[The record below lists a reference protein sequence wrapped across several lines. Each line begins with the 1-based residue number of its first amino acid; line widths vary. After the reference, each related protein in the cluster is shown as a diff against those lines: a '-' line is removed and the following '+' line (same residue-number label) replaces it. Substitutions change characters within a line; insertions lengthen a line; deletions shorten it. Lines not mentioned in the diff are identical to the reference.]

1 MTATSEDTCKEVRKN
16 FDDKFVVTTKRLDS
30 HSGDITDLKL
40 IMATLTQLQVTN
52 TAQLSAMETRIKE
65 LEISKRNHRDDI
77 RLIADPPREQTF
89 FDSAAGLLIIKG
101 TFGLAVIVIL
111 AAIGQNVNPEF
122 LSGLFGK

>member
-1 MTATSEDTCKEVRKN
+1 LADPNEFCKEVRKN
-16 FDDKFVVTTKRLDS
+16 IDKQFEVNTSRLNS
-30 HSGDITDLKL
+30 HSEDITDLKL

-77 RLIADPPREQTF
+77 RLVAETPRPVTF
-89 FDSAAGLLIIKG
+89 FDSPAGLLIIKG

-111 AAIGQNVNPEF
+111 AAIGQNINPEF
-122 LSGLFGK
+122 LASVFGK

>member
-1 MTATSEDTCKEVRKN
+1 MTEPKEFCAEVRKN
-16 FDDKFVVTTKRLDS
+16 IDKQFETTGKRLDS

-77 RLIADPPREQTF
+77 RLVTEPPRPETF
-89 FDSAAGLLIIKG
+89 FDSPSGLLIIKG
-101 TFGLAVIVIL
+101 TFVLAVIVIF
-111 AAIGQNVNPEF
+111 AAIGQNINPEF
-122 LSGLFGK
+122 LSSVFGK